1 MRIGEVL
8 ALSKDCIDLEKNTI
22 TVYRTLTRD
31 TKNNIVI
38 GNHTKTFVRTT
49 HVDKGKHTFPMTQ
62 QVRNL
67 IIKILNY
74 KNKNIYNLL
83 FWDYHNRTFISYN
96 ELNSWLRRINEKYH
110 ICSENL
116 HTHRL
121 RHTFVTRCIE
131 KGISLSVIQEIV
143 GHVQSISI
151 TFDTYTS
158 VSNDFITQELQ
169 KLI

>member
-8 ALSKDCIDLEKNTI
+8 ALSKDCIDLDNNTI

-31 TKNNIVI
+31 TKDNIVI
-38 GNHTKTFVRTT
+38 GKHTKTFVRTAN
-49 HVDKGKHTFPMTQ
+49 VDKGKRTFPMTQ

-67 IIKILNY
+67 IIKILNS
-74 KNKNIYNLL
+74 KNKNIYNLI
-83 FWDYHNRTFISYN
+83 FWDYQNSTFISYN
-96 ELNSWLRRINEKYH
+96 ELNAWLRRINEKYH
-110 ICSENL
+110 ICSDNL

-143 GHVQSISI
+143 GHVQSSSI
-151 TFDTYTS
+151 TLDTYTS
-158 VSNDFITQELQ
+158 ISNDFIEQELK